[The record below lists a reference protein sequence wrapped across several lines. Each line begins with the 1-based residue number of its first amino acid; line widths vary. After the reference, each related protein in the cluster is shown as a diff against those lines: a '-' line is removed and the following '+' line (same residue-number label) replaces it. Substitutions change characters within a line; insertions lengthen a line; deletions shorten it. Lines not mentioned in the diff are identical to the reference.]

1 MQVLTLKLNAVQVL
15 GLACFGSV
23 MGVWIKRRLPV
34 LDRLNIPGA
43 ILGGLVYAVTV
54 LAMRDRWLNLEM
66 EMVLRDVLMVAFFT
80 TVGMSASLRLLVQ
93 GGKQVV
99 IFLGAAVL
107 GLILQMAWGSAAA
120 RALGL
125 PPLLGVIAGAVS
137 LTGGPA
143 TALAFGPLFE
153 QNGVAGATALGL
165 ASAVFGIV
173 ASGLLGGYVGGSLI
187 GKYKLRSVHVIGRTT
202 NPVDQVEAEIYHGD
216 AVGPEPTRL
225 DDEFEAEKSPML
237 TNIVALGIAM
247 GLGTLVSMGLQQ
259 MGATLPIY
267 IGAMIVAG
275 ILRNLDDRLGFAGIS
290 QARMDEIGNI
300 SLELF
305 IVMALLT
312 LRLWE
317 LINLAF
323 PVFLILLGQIG
334 LTLALCWFVIFRM
347 MGRDHEAAVM
357 SGGYCGFMLGTTAN
371 ALACMIEIVQKAGP
385 APRAFFVVSIMGAF
399 LIDFINGLLING
411 ALILMGT
418 R

>member
-54 LAMRDRWLNLEM
+54 LTLRDRWLNLEM

-107 GLILQMAWGSAAA
+107 GLILQMGWGAAA
-120 RALGL
+120 AKALGL
-125 PPLLGVIAGAVS
+125 PPLLGIIPGAVS

-153 QNGVAGATALGL
+153 QKGVEGATALGL

-173 ASGLLGGYVGGSLI
+173 ASGLLGGYVGGFLI
-187 GKYKLRSVHVIGRTT
+187 GKFNLRSPHGAKTG
-202 NPVDQVEAEIYHGD
+202 NPLNDVEAKLYQGD
-216 AVGPEPTRL
+216 VAAVEPTRL
-225 DDEFEAEKSPML
+225 DDEFEAEQSPML
-237 TNIVALGIAM
+237 TNIVVLGIAM
-247 GLGTLVSMGLQQ
+247 GLGTLVTLGLER
-259 MGATLPIY
+259 MKVTLPIY
-267 IGAMIVAG
+267 IGSMIIAG
-275 ILRNLDDRLGFAGIS
+275 ILRNLDDHFKFAGIS

-317 LINLAF
+317 LINLAL
-323 PVFLILLGQIG
+323 PVFLILLGQIV
-334 LTLALCWFVIFRM
+334 LTVALCWFVIFRM

-371 ALACMIEIVQKAGP
+371 ALACMNEIVHKSGP
-385 APRAFFVVSIMGAF
+385 APRAFFVVSIVGAF

-411 ALILMGT
+411 ALNLL